1 MNICG
6 CLVSVTP
13 NAQATARAQMAAMPG
28 VEVHAASDDGRH
40 VVVVE
45 DTADAFAS
53 DIIMA
58 LHNIPGVYALTLN
71 FHHFEDAPSRAPAAI
86 SHQEI

>member
-6 CLVSVTP
+6 CLVSVARD
-13 NAQATARAQMAAMPG
+13 AQATARAQMEAMAG
-28 VEVHAASDDGRH
+28 VEVHAASDDGRL

-45 DTADAFAS
+45 DTADAYAS

-71 FHHFEDAPSRAPAAI
+71 FHHFEPAFPKWRVV
-86 SHQEI
+86 